1 MKAKDLKKDNEYLL
15 NNINRFEFTNN
26 KKVIFKGK
34 ANITENMPLNRIYS
48 FKYSETNQNDMS
60 LSNIIYLNES
70 EVNDLIDCNNKQI
83 VYCIYNL
90 NERLTFY
97 TNKDYAE
104 YIYNER
110 YYMDK
115 NISIKQETINTNN

>member
-26 KKVIFKGK
+26 KEVIFKGK
-34 ANITENMPLNRIYS
+34 ANINEDMPLNRIYS
-48 FKYSETNQNDMS
+48 FKYKNTNQNDIS

-70 EVNDLIDCNNKQI
+70 EVNNLIDCNSKQI

-90 NERLTFY
+90 NQRLEFY
-97 TNKDYAE
+97 SDKNYTE

-110 YYMDK
+110 YYMNK
-115 NISIKQETINTNN
+115 NISIKQEILTLNN